1 MLAYLASLL
10 CMASVYSIAALGIN
24 LQWGYTGLFNIGIAG
39 WFAAGAYTSAIL
51 TTGEAS
57 YLGGFG
63 LPFPVGLI
71 GAAIV
76 AGIFGWLIGLP
87 TLKLEFGFFA
97 IATIGLGRSMV
108 LLFKNEQWLTG
119 GVWGIGGIPKPLSNV
134 FPANANWAYGFL
146 ALAIMLILYF
156 LLEKVTSSPWGRL
169 QLAIKDDEDL
179 TEMLGKDVWHYR
191 MQSLVLGS
199 MLVGVAGATFAHY
212 QRYINPASFGD
223 IMATFIIWVMV
234 VTGGTG
240 NNKGSIA
247 GAFSI
252 WLVWTLSEFGAG
264 YLPIASTKVPYVRTL
279 IVGLII
285 VALLRWR
292 PRGLIG
298 RKKAVSASAEGITET
313 TE

>member
-1 MLAYLASLL
+1 MLGYIASLL
-10 CMASVYSIAALGIN
+10 CMASIYSIAALGVN

-51 TTGEAS
+51 TTGPAS
-57 YLGGFG
+57 YVGGFG

-71 GAAIV
+71 AAAIV
-76 AGIFGWLIGLP
+76 AGILGWLIGLP
-87 TLKLEFGFFA
+87 TLRLRFGFFA

-108 LLFKNEQWLTG
+108 LIIKNEQWLTA

-134 FPANANWAYGFL
+134 FPAKADWAYGFL

-156 LLEKVTSSPWGRL
+156 LLERITSSPWGRL
-169 QLAIKDDEDL
+169 QLAIKDDENL
-179 TEMLGKDVWHYR
+179 TEMLGKDVWRYR

-212 QRYINPASFGD
+212 QQYINPASFGD
-223 IMATFIIWVMV
+223 VMATFIIWVMV
-234 VTGGTG
+234 VAGGTG

-247 GAFSI
+247 GAFTI

-264 YLPIASTKVPYVRTL
+264 YLPIATTKIPYVRTL
-279 IVGLII
+279 MVGLVI

-292 PRGLIG
+292 PQGLIG
-298 RKKAVSASAEGITET
+298 RKRAVSATAGDISDIAD
-313 TE
+313 